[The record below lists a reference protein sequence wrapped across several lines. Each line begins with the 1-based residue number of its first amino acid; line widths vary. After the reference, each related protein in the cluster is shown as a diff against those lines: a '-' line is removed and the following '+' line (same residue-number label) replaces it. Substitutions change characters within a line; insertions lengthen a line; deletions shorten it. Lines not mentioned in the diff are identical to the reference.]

1 MEAAFAPSAKAEQ
14 AMNRDR
20 PDQSYV
26 EARRAL
32 LDALEALGPQRDAII
47 VAGAQAVYLRA
58 GPGSPSIADYT
69 TDGDLA
75 LDPTLLVDAPTLGE
89 LMEGAGFK
97 LASLQ
102 GAPEPGIWKIPAIV
116 HGVEVTIAVDLIVPQ
131 GVAPPGGTRGARLG
145 PHGKRAARKAVGLE
159 AALVDNEAMRIE
171 ALDPGDTRSSET
183 RVAGIAAL
191 LVAKTHKINDRVES
205 GREGRLEDKD
215 ASDVVRLMQASA
227 PSQVAETLSELTEH
241 TTAGPPT
248 GLALERFHSLFGT
261 RGGTGIEMAARA
273 LRIGMPED
281 RVRTICLA
289 YASELRSALQ

>member
-1 MEAAFAPSAKAEQ
+1 
-14 AMNRDR
+14 MNRGLS
-20 PDQSYV
+20 DQGYV
-26 EARRAL
+26 EARRVL
-32 LDALEALGPQRDAII
+32 LDALEALEPQRDAVV

-58 GPGSPSIADYT
+58 GPGSLPIADYT

-75 LDPTLLVDAPTLGE
+75 LDPALLVDAPTLGD
-89 LMEGAGFK
+89 LMEKADFK
-97 LASLQ
+97 LMSLQ
-102 GAPEPGIWKIPAIV
+102 GASEPGIWEIPAIV
-116 HGVEVTIAVDLIVPQ
+116 HGVEVTIAVDLIVPE

-159 AALVDNEAMRIE
+159 AALVDNDAMRIE
-171 ALDPGDTRSSET
+171 ALDADTRSFET

-191 LVAKTHKINDRVES
+191 LVAKTHKISDRVES

-215 ASDVVRLMQASA
+215 ASDMIRLMQASA

-241 TTAGPPT
+241 ATAGPPT

-261 RGGTGIEMAARA
+261 RGGAGIEMAARA

>member
-1 MEAAFAPSAKAEQ
+1 MEAAFAPGAKAEQ

-26 EARRAL
+26 
-32 LDALEALGPQRDAII
+32 
-47 VAGAQAVYLRA
+47 
-58 GPGSPSIADYT
+58 
-69 TDGDLA
+69 
-75 LDPTLLVDAPTLGE
+75 
-89 LMEGAGFK
+89 
-97 LASLQ
+97 
-102 GAPEPGIWKIPAIV
+102 
-116 HGVEVTIAVDLIVPQ
+116 
-131 GVAPPGGTRGARLG
+131 
-145 PHGKRAARKAVGLE
+145 
-159 AALVDNEAMRIE
+159 
-171 ALDPGDTRSSET
+171 
-183 RVAGIAAL
+183 
-191 LVAKTHKINDRVES
+191 
-205 GREGRLEDKD
+205 EGRLEDKD

-241 TTAGPPT
+241 ATAGPPT